1 MTLPTFIGLDLA
13 PGESL
18 DSYDVLSPLELCR
31 GHYQSEIARHFY
43 LETIHLVRKTCLSC
57 GAIQDPYGNL
67 PCGH

>member
-13 PGESL
+13 PGESM
-18 DSYDVLSPLELCR
+18 DSYAELSPLVRCR
-31 GHYQSEIARHFY
+31 DHMLTEMVRHCFF
-43 LETIHLVRKTCLSC
+43 EPIHFGRKTCLSC